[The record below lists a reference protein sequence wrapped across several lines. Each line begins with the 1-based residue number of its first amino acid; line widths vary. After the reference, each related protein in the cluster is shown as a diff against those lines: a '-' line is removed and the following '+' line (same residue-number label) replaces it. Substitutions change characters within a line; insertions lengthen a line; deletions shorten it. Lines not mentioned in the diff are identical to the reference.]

1 MKEKDEKMKRL
12 FLTLL
17 LIIAILL
24 AAVGGGYYF
33 IIRPRLPEWTVE
45 QMMEQIDELDL
56 DALGLGDGL
65 TESQEELFGIILEKV
80 LDNLTYEIIDSRI
93 EGQMAY
99 VTVSLET
106 IDTPRLVTD
115 NIDIILSNAIS
126 NLGNLIM
133 TILGDGTAEM
143 IVQEFINLLAD
154 DALVVSMRV
163 QEVEIPLER
172 SGFFWIPILTDEFLL
187 SIVGLDESLISLL
200 DLLINHQ

>member
-1 MKEKDEKMKRL
+1 MKRL